1 MICTN
6 VRDAHIEMTTTELFD
21 IEEARKYWQFAP
33 SGRGKVNTLE
43 LLGREDGE
51 FYATWLDHYNARLVH
66 YWEERRVMPY
76 FAAMFNGK
84 DVLSFG
90 SGIGL
95 NEMQFVRA
103 GARLVCADIVDS
115 NLRVIERVAAIEG
128 TPLAGTLL
136 MEDSARQHF
145 GGPYDVIYAYGSL
158 MTMPI
163 EKQRQVMSNFKR
175 SLKPDGCIILMLY
188 TWKFVVDTC
197 GFDSPKQ
204 FALCSD
210 PSVNGLNNPWSD
222 WHDDEKLIDVAGRE
236 FAIAKRQL
244 WNQGWYVWYML
255 EWAANHIGSPTEFIS
270 LSRSDAIGKAVY
282 KAELDAFE
290 PLSATIKPGRAGDLY
305 IETGVNNYLYAAWSP
320 AIREP
325 VSGDLEIYV
334 DYEIHKGAFSVG
346 ILDVSRNQFVAS
358 RALQS
363 EGRQFCLVALGRG
376 TLPSAFRL
384 VLSNFKDGAA
394 ASSSFTI
401 HEIAIV
407 EARGASQI

>member
-1 MICTN
+1 
-6 VRDAHIEMTTTELFD
+6 MTHTELFD
-21 IEEARKYWQFAP
+21 LEEARNYWKFAP

-43 LLGREDGE
+43 LLSWEDGE
-51 FYATWLDHYNARLVH
+51 FYAIWLDHYNARLVH
-66 YWEERRVMPY
+66 YWEERRIMPY
-76 FAAMFNGK
+76 FAAMFRGK

-103 GARLVCADIVDS
+103 GARLVCADIADS

-128 TPLAGTLL
+128 APLAGTLL

-222 WHDDEKLIDVAGRE
+222 WHDDEKLIEVAGHE
-236 FAIAKRQL
+236 FAIARRQL
-244 WNQGWYVWYML
+244 WNQGWYVWYAL
-255 EWAANHIGSPTEFIS
+255 EWAVNHNGPPKEFIS
-270 LSRSDAIGKAVY
+270 LSRSDAVGKVVY

-290 PLSATIKPGRAGDLY
+290 PLSATIRCGRAGDLY
-305 IETGVNNYLYAAWSP
+305 IETGVNNHLYAVWSP
-320 AIREP
+320 EICNTVA
-325 VSGDLEIYV
+325 GDLEIYV
-334 DYEIHKGAFSVG
+334 DFEIHKGAFSVS
-346 ILDVSRNQFVAS
+346 ILDTSRNQFVAS
-358 RALQS
+358 RALRS
-363 EGRQFCLVALGRG
+363 EGRQFCLLAVESG
-376 TLPSAFRL
+376 TLPSPFRI
-384 VLSNFKDGAA
+384 VLSNFQNGAP

-401 HEIAIV
+401 HEIALV
-407 EARGASQI
+407 EARGASQH